1 MADKGFPHRFIFRS
15 LLGFLG
21 LFLFCA
27 SAWGQTGS
35 LSGDVKD
42 ADGKPMVGA
51 LIKIERTDI
60 KGNYKVKTDKKGHYF
75 HAGLPLGTYNVILEV
90 DGKDVDRVSG
100 VRTKLGDE
108 TVNNFSM
115 AEAKARAQAVAK
127 AAESGQ

>member
-1 MADKGFPHRFIFRS
+1 MASKTFVQRAIFRP

-75 HAGLPLGTYNVILEV
+75 HAGLPLGQYNVILEV
-90 DGKDVDRVSG
+90 EGKDMDRQNG
-100 VRTKLGDE
+100 VKPKMGDP
-108 TVNNFSM
+108 TPVNFDL
-115 AEAKARAQAVAK
+115 
-127 AAESGQ
+127 